1 MAALDSTPDQSVEV
15 IAGDGVAVAG
25 PLAADPSA
33 LGLPCFIMGAVALGL
48 TLVGV
53 VPAAAVGAPLAII
66 LGATSTGLFITT
78 IWAAAIGQTAVASI
92 FGIFASFWLSY
103 FLLVTGLIRAWFGIP
118 LIAIAATQEL
128 FLITWLVIVVM
139 LTLATL
145 RLPVAYTAVFVL
157 VALTVLLVL
166 LGTEQGSAGLDQD
179 GRVRPAGRRPRG
191 RVSVLQLPVH
201 RHWRQ
206 GDAARP
212 ADPARLTGPR
222 SEAVQPGPKQTKG

>member
-118 LIAIAATQEL
+118 LTAIAATQEL

-145 RLPVAYTAVFVL
+145 RLPVAFTAVFVL

-166 LGTEQGSAGLDQD
+166 LGTEQGSAGLDKTGGYVLLAAALGGVYLFFNSLSIATGGKEMPL
-179 GRVRPAGRRPRG
+179 GRPILRG
-191 RVSVLQLPVH
+191 
-201 RHWRQ
+201 
-206 GDAARP
+206 
-212 ADPARLTGPR
+212 
-222 SEAVQPGPKQTKG
+222 